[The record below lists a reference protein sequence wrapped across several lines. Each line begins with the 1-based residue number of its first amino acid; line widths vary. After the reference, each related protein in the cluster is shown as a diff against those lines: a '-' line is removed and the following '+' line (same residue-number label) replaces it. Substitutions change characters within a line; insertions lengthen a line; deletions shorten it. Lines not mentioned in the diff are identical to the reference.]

1 MKQKFNLYSTSS
13 CPLFRDYIDTG
24 RRKWEEDKEFSV
36 EQVRAMALKNYSNQI
51 TSVMWST
58 KDCKDAQTLVIV
70 VVTHKLMDEFNKT
83 SENSTWEST
92 KVESS

>member
-1 MKQKFNLYSTSS
+1 MSLNKYHY
-13 CPLFRDYIDTG
+13 LF
-24 RRKWEEDKEFSV
+24 S
-36 EQVRAMALKNYSNQI
+36 
-51 TSVMWST
+51 SVMWST